1 MIHDVCD
8 YALWRYQFDSVSR
21 SDVLERPKESIAV
34 AGDSDVSVFAGA
46 VRTHNVAHPAVEG
59 QVIGTVKHRC
69 LKMNLG
75 DAQHGQGRIDVSCQ
89 ALFIASDPLLR
100 PEADIQF
107 ELGYRRK
114 MIGALN

>member
-1 MIHDVCD
+1 MHMLHPAVCC
-8 YALWRYQFDSVSR
+8 YALWSSAFDGVSP

-46 VRTHNVAHPAVEG
+46 IRTHNVAHPAVEG

-75 DAQHGQGRIDVSCQ
+75 DAQHGQGRIDVACQ
-89 ALFIASDPLLR
+89 ARFIASDSLLR
-100 PEADIQF
+100 QDADLQF
-107 ELGYRRK
+107 D
-114 MIGALN
+114 